1 MEPSSTI
8 RHPPAATRRSMW
20 PTSSGRNFRRLS
32 NSRAIEAEP
41 KANPKNPGMLAFV
54 SGRSGPEQIFR
65 MNTDGADVGQ
75 LSEGT
80 GEASNP
86 SWNPDGLHLL
96 FAWTRGYA
104 QGAFNIFLMD
114 TATRQF
120 DQLTANAGR
129 NENPTWAP
137 DGRHLLLFV
146 YAQRIFADLEHAG
159 GRHAD
164 STAHFGRQKLFAG
177 VGQGQFTVK
186 MEELIGMWM
195 GGMSKG
201 TKIALLGG
209 VVMFTVLAGGC
220 AKKHPVPPPPPP
232 LGTSN
237 IRGTGSGKP
246 AATFTAEPSSVD
258 RGQSALLRWSVSD
271 SNYVSI
277 DTFGA
282 VQPNGE
288 RRVTPYE
295 TTTYHLTADGP
306 GGRFTAEATVTVN
319 PGNPSVPPPS
329 TGNTNPMSNL
339 SLTDRVGSAGAGR
352 VLRLRRIQHPG
363 RFALDSDARRGSD
376 QGHSAGFPVGVFDPR
391 GALR

>member
-1 MEPSSTI
+1 
-8 RHPPAATRRSMW
+8 
-20 PTSSGRNFRRLS
+20 
-32 NSRAIEAEP
+32 
-41 KANPKNPGMLAFV
+41 
-54 SGRSGPEQIFR
+54 
-65 MNTDGADVGQ
+65 
-75 LSEGT
+75 
-80 GEASNP
+80 
-86 SWNPDGLHLL
+86 
-96 FAWTRGYA
+96 
-104 QGAFNIFLMD
+104 
-114 TATRQF
+114 
-120 DQLTANAGR
+120 
-129 NENPTWAP
+129 
-137 DGRHLLLFV
+137 
-146 YAQRIFADLEHAG
+146 
-159 GRHAD
+159 
-164 STAHFGRQKLFAG
+164 
-177 VGQGQFTVK
+177 
-186 MEELIGMWM
+186 MWM

-209 VVMFTVLAGGC
+209 VVMFTVVAGGC
-220 AKKHPVPPPPPP
+220 GKKHPVPPPPPP

-339 SLTDRVGSAGAGR
+339 SLTDRVAQQVQDVFFAYGEFNIPDDSRSILTRDAEAIKGILRDFPSASLILEGHCDERGSAEFNLGLGDRRATSTKDFLVQLG
-352 VLRLRRIQHPG
+352 VPADKLRTVSYGKERPQCTEQNEECYARNRRAHLTAAQ
-363 RFALDSDARRGSD
+363 
-376 QGHSAGFPVGVFDPR
+376 
-391 GALR
+391 